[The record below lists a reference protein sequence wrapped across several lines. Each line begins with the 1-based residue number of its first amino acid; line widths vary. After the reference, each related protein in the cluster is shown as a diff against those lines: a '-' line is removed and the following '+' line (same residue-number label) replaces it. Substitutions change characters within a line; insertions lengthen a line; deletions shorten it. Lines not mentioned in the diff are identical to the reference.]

1 MNGDIAEDPLARSV
15 LNHLAKTRGKDD
27 PLGSLARTVISGEA
41 TLRTAADNS
50 WHSQGLAEAA
60 QAAQD
65 EQNRMTPE
73 QRADYESAARRLMN
87 DTAADDTDDAP
98 GRNP

>member
-15 LNHLAKTRGKDD
+15 LSHLAKTRGKDD

-41 TLRTAADNS
+41 TLRTAANNS
-50 WHSQGLAEAA
+50 WHSHGLAAAA

-65 EQNRMTPE
+65 EQNRMTSEERAGYE
-73 QRADYESAARRLMN
+73 QAARRLL
-87 DTAADDTDDAP
+87 TEETADDTEDTP